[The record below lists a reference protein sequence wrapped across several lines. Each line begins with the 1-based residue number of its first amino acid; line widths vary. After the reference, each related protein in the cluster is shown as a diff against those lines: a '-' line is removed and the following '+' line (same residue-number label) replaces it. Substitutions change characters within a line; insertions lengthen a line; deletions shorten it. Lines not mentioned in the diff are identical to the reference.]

1 MNPNLVQV
9 WRDILANGLPS
20 DTRKELITKY
30 PLRSNCPLLAAPRLN
45 QEARIAISEVVA
57 RKDARLIA
65 IQNQMGAGLSGLA
78 TALDLIFATDRQD
91 NFELRLVECIS
102 DAAKLFGDIHHDQS
116 QARRQIIKAT
126 LSPALKDTLS
136 EASVDGWLFGDNLSE
151 RIKTAKPLERTS
163 ADLKRTPVT
172 KPRPPPVVS
181 HHQDARHLNYKGPSR
196 YRQSHSRGGAQHGH
210 SKKSSRQ
217 SQQAQIAPS
226 SRRSGTH
233 RSATNRA
240 LPRQ

>member
-1 MNPNLVQV
+1 MGVDPNAATAEQVPMNPNLVQV

-30 PLRSNCPLLAAPRLN
+30 PPRSNCPLLAAPRLN

-102 DAAKLFGDIHHDQS
+102 DAAK
-116 QARRQIIKAT
+116 
-126 LSPALKDTLS
+126 
-136 EASVDGWLFGDNLSE
+136 
-151 RIKTAKPLERTS
+151 
-163 ADLKRTPVT
+163 
-172 KPRPPPVVS
+172 
-181 HHQDARHLNYKGPSR
+181 
-196 YRQSHSRGGAQHGH
+196 
-210 SKKSSRQ
+210 
-217 SQQAQIAPS
+217 
-226 SRRSGTH
+226 
-233 RSATNRA
+233 
-240 LPRQ
+240 